1 MPNQFEMDGR
11 GPSERALLVTCLVF
25 LVVCAIAGTL
35 MFAKST
41 GSLDRHVEIIARLPG
56 VGDGLPPKSDVK
68 YRGVLVGA
76 VRSVTPALG
85 GGDNIV
91 NIDLRPD
98 HVANIAN
105 TVTARI
111 VPGNAFAVSTV
122 QLVDQGTG
130 GRPIRAGDIIGQ
142 DTTLPTQ
149 LFQTTLAKVRELV
162 DAVGRPGTDHTLG
175 VMRAIAD
182 ATAGKGPELTSAAQ
196 GLNRIVTEMNEL
208 RTDDTGPPTLQ
219 TWNSALSA
227 LGDTAPDLLDSL
239 QHAVKPMRTV
249 AEQRAALTDL
259 LTGAG
264 HTVGTVRTAMDNH
277 ADELAGIT
285 TNLTPV
291 IGVLADRSGKFPA
304 VAVGL
309 HNVVNGFFDEMWTR
323 TNQKV
328 TFTFKLVVALAPLRL
343 YSRAD
348 CPVYGELRG
357 PSCQTAP
364 EGIPIVDTHGLPDP
378 RAYVPPPGIILP
390 DPANSAAE
398 VLQSPLQMPPAPEE
412 FVPAPA
418 DPAAQDPAPKGPAP
432 ESTATPPLPAEQ
444 PAGTP

>member
-1 MPNQFEMDGR
+1 MPNPFELDGR
-11 GPSERALLVTCLVF
+11 GPSERALVVTCAVF
-25 LVVCAIAGTL
+25 LVVCAATGYL

-41 GSLDRHVEIIARLPG
+41 GSLDRRVQIIARLPS

-98 HVANIAN
+98 YVANIAN

-122 QLVDQGTG
+122 QLVDTGG
-130 GRPIRAGDIIGQ
+130 GRPIQTGDVIGQ
-142 DTTLPTQ
+142 DATLPTQ

-162 DAVGRPGTDHTLG
+162 AAVGRPGTDHTLG
-175 VMRAIAD
+175 VLRTIAD

-196 GLNRIVTEMNEL
+196 GLNRIVTDMNAL
-208 RTDDTGPPTLQ
+208 RSDDSGPPTLQ
-219 TWNSALSA
+219 TWNSALQA

-239 QHAVKPMRTV
+239 QNAVKPMRTV
-249 AEQRAALTDL
+249 AEQRTALTNL
-259 LTGAG
+259 LTGADR
-264 HTVGTVRTAMDNH
+264 TVGTLRTAMDNH
-277 ADELAGIT
+277 SDQLLGIT

-343 YSRAD
+343 YNRAD

-378 RAYVPPPGIILP
+378 RAYVPPPGITLP
-390 DPANSAAE
+390 APANPADE
-398 VLQSPLQMPPAPEE
+398 VLQGPLQIPPAPEE
-412 FVPAPA
+412 FVPT
-418 DPAAQDPAPKGPAP
+418 PAPQ
-432 ESTATPPLPAEQ
+432 PP
-444 PAGTP
+444 GTP

>member
-1 MPNQFEMDGR
+1 MPNPFELDGR
-11 GPSERALLVTCLVF
+11 GPSERALVVTCIVF
-25 LVVCAIAGTL
+25 LVVCAVTGYL

-41 GSLDRHVEIIARLPG
+41 GSLDRRVQIIARLPS

-91 NIDLRPD
+91 DIDLRPD

-122 QLVDQGTG
+122 QLVDNGA
-130 GRPIRAGDIIGQ
+130 GRPIQAGDVIGQ

-149 LFQTTLAKVRELV
+149 LFQTTLAKLRELV
-162 DAVGRPGTDHTLG
+162 GAVGRPGTDHTLG
-175 VMRAIAD
+175 VLRAIAD

-196 GLNRIVTEMNEL
+196 GLNRIVTEMNQL
-208 RTDDTGPPTLQ
+208 RTDGSGPPTLQ

-239 QHAVKPMRTV
+239 QSAVTPMRTV
-249 AEQRAALTDL
+249 AEQHAALTDL
-259 LTGAG
+259 LTGAN
-264 HTVGTVRTAMDNH
+264 HTAGTLRTAMDNH
-277 ADELAGIT
+277 TDELVGIT

-309 HNVVNGFFDEMWTR
+309 NNVVNGFFEEMWTR

-343 YSRAD
+343 YNRED

-357 PSCQTAP
+357 PSCETAP
-364 EGIPIVDTHGLPDP
+364 VGIPIVDTHGLPDP
-378 RAYVPPPGIILP
+378 RAYVPPEGISIPATPPQTLPG
-390 DPANSAAE
+390 PANPADE
-398 VLQSPLQMPPAPEE
+398 VLQNALQIPPAPEE
-412 FVPAPA
+412 FVPAP
-418 DPAAQDPAPKGPAP
+418 
-432 ESTATPPLPAEQ
+432 PPPAEQ
-444 PAGTP
+444 SSGTP